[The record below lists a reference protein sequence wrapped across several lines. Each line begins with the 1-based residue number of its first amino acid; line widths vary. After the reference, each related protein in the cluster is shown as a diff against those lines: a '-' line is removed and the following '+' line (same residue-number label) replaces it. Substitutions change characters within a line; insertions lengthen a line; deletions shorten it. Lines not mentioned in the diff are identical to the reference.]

1 MLYTLF
7 RYLHFL
13 AIFSLVGAL
22 IIKNMAIK
30 PVLKDEDAH
39 NLAKVNAVY
48 SLSAVLAFVFGLVL
62 WLWVGK
68 PAEFY
73 TLNPLF
79 LLKLG
84 LFAFIALLS
93 VFPSLFFVRNYR
105 VRNREIPVPRSIQM
119 LIRIELVLLVF
130 ISITASLM
138 ARGIGLSS

>member
-119 LIRIELVLLVF
+119 LIRLELVLLVF

>member
-13 AIFSLVGAL
+13 AIFSLAGAL

-30 PVLKDEDAH
+30 PVIKDADAH

-79 LLKLG
+79 LVKLG

-105 VRNREIPVPRSIQM
+105 TRNREIAVPRSIQM
-119 LIRIELVLLVF
+119 LIRI
-130 ISITASLM
+130 
-138 ARGIGLSS
+138 

>member
-30 PVLKDEDAH
+30 PVIKDEDAH

-105 VRNREIPVPRSIQM
+105 ASNREIPVRRSIQM

>member
-13 AIFSLVGAL
+13 AIFSLAGTL
-22 IIKNMAIK
+22 IITNMAIK
-30 PVLKDEDAH
+30 PVIKDEDAH

>member
-13 AIFSLVGAL
+13 AIFSLAGAL

-30 PVLKDEDAH
+30 PVIKDADAH

-130 ISITASLM
+130 ISITSSLM

>member
-7 RYLHFL
+7 RYLHIL
-13 AIFSLVGAL
+13 AILTLAGTL
-22 IIKNMAIK
+22 IIKNMGIK
-30 PVLKDEDAH
+30 PVIKDEDAH
-39 NLAKVNAVY
+39 NLAKVNAIY

-73 TLNPLF
+73 ALNPLF

-93 VFPSLFFVRNYR
+93 VFPSLFFVTNYR
-105 VRNREIPVPRSIQM
+105 AKNREIPVPRSIQM

>member
-13 AIFSLVGAL
+13 AIFSLAGAL
-22 IIKNMAIK
+22 IITNMAIK
-30 PVLKDEDAH
+30 PVIKDDDAH

-48 SLSAVLAFVFGLVL
+48 SLSGVLAFVFGLIL

-73 TLNPLF
+73 AFNPLF

-84 LFAFIALLS
+84 LFALIALLS
-93 VFPSLFFVRNYR
+93 VFPSLFFVRNYKT
-105 VRNREIPVPRSIQM
+105 RNQELPVPQRIQL

>member
-30 PVLKDEDAH
+30 PVLKDEDAR

-79 LLKLG
+79 LVKLG

-105 VRNREIPVPRSIQM
+105 TRNREIPVPRSIQM

>member
-13 AIFSLVGAL
+13 AIFSLAGAL

-30 PVLKDEDAH
+30 PVIKDADAH

>member
-13 AIFSLVGAL
+13 AIFSLAGTLV
-22 IIKNMAIK
+22 ITNMAIK
-30 PVLKDEDAH
+30 PVIKDEDAH

>member
-13 AIFSLVGAL
+13 AIFSLAGAL

-30 PVLKDEDAH
+30 PVIKNADAH

-79 LLKLG
+79 LVKLG

-105 VRNREIPVPRSIQM
+105 TRNREIAVPRSIQM

>member
-13 AIFSLVGAL
+13 AIFSLAGTL
-22 IIKNMAIK
+22 IITNMAIK
-30 PVLKDEDAH
+30 PVIKDDDAH

>member
-13 AIFSLVGAL
+13 AIFSLAGAL

-30 PVLKDEDAH
+30 PVIKDEDAH

>member
-13 AIFSLVGAL
+13 AIFSLAGAL

-30 PVLKDEDAH
+30 PVIKDEDAH

-73 TLNPLF
+73 ALNPLF

-105 VRNREIPVPRSIQM
+105 AKNREIPVPR
-119 LIRIELVLLVF
+119 
-130 ISITASLM
+130 
-138 ARGIGLSS
+138 

>member
-7 RYLHFL
+7 RYLHIL
-13 AIFSLVGAL
+13 AILTLAGTL
-22 IIKNMAIK
+22 IIKNMGIK
-30 PVLKDEDAH
+30 PVIKDEDAY
-39 NLAKVNAVY
+39 NLAKVNTIY
-48 SLSAVLAFVFGLVL
+48 SLSAILAFIFGLVL

-68 PAEFY
+68 PARFY

-84 LFAFIALLS
+84 LFGLIAFLS
-93 VFPSLFFVRNYR
+93 VFPSVFFT
-105 VRNREIPVPRSIQM
+105 RNRRTINQDIPVPRAIQM

>member
-30 PVLKDEDAH
+30 PVLKDEDAR

-73 TLNPLF
+73 ALNPLF